1 MKFSKLNHPNT
12 QVNVNLIKYAI
23 NWTEGG
29 SKPHLKV
36 KQFLE
41 PYWRFSQVL
50 EEFLIPGS
58 KLRIDILNVSQKIAI
73 EISPSSSHSFNP
85 FFHKSRA
92 GGFLASLKRDQG
104 KEEWILEN
112 GFQYICLGDE
122 DLKDLT
128 ISRFSDIGIEL

>member
-1 MKFSKLNHPNT
+1 MK
-12 QVNVNLIKYAI
+12 I
-23 NWTEGG
+23 
-29 SKPHLKV
+29 
-36 KQFLE
+36 
-41 PYWRFSQVL
+41 
-50 EEFLIPGS
+50 
-58 KLRIDILNVSQKIAI
+58 
-73 EISPSSSHSFNP
+73 ISPSSSHSFNP

-128 ISRFSDIGIEL
+128 RERFKTKFDCEL